1 MRRSIIRPMLAA
13 ALFSLAMRAQAQQRS
28 MVGQVDFGIT
38 YAAGYSNYVPTTTF
52 WMQGGSIELAGH
64 IPHGLAVV
72 ADITGLHEGGSGS
85 SGVPINLVTD
95 TFGPRYTR
103 VIATR
108 ARKHPIALF
117 GQALIGEAHG
127 FSSVFPGPSGASTD
141 ALSFALQVGGGT
153 DLALS
158 PHLSLRALQAD
169 WLRTQLPNAGSNVQN
184 DLRVAAGIVVHT
196 RASE

>member
-28 MVGQVDFGIT
+28 LVGQVDFGIT

-153 DLALS
+153 DRQIGCGPSFPTPAATFRTTSASPLAS
-158 PHLSLRALQAD
+158 SFTPGPASSRSRNHERA
-169 WLRTQLPNAGSNVQN
+169 THP
-184 DLRVAAGIVVHT
+184 
-196 RASE
+196 